1 MLQELRTSPNW
12 YLTQKMTAKIDIL
25 CVKVPKY
32 LFSHLLCGKIT
43 ILPPMLSGEELCAA
57 MTILPDYDEAIRQ
70 ASVTDRLIALS
81 ELYRVYVPSQM
92 SVEVYSKIYLALLR
106 SLQKKESKMV
116 VKQRNQ
122 NARGCHGGIYEGI
135 IGGSDIHF
143 NIICIWILFYVL

>member
-1 MLQELRTSPNW
+1 M
-12 YLTQKMTAKIDIL
+12 
-25 CVKVPKY
+25 
-32 LFSHLLCGKIT
+32 
-43 ILPPMLSGEELCAA
+43 PPMLSGEELCAA
-57 MTILPDYDEAIRQ
+57 MTILSDYDEAIRQ

-81 ELYRVYVPSQM
+81 ELYRVYVLSQM

-106 SLQKKESKMV
+106 SLQKKESKMA

-143 NIICIWILFYVL
+143 NIICIWMRFYVL